1 MDSDIIGDI
10 HGHADKLTALLSGMG
25 YRHTGGAWR
34 HPSKRAI
41 FVGDFIDGGPQG
53 VETVQI
59 VRDMVEKGN
68 AIAVM
73 GNHELNA
80 IAWHTPDKRLQG
92 REYLRPRLLKPWG
105 DKNRDMHKAFLAQ
118 VDQKPTLHAD
128 IVSWF
133 MTLPLWLDQPDFRV
147 VHACWHDRFI
157 DWLSPRLIDGRYL
170 SPDLLADATT
180 EPDDPAEK
188 DTPAPSVFKA
198 VEAILK
204 GIEVPLPPPHHFFD
218 KHKNRRDRVRARW
231 WDADAANYPQI
242 ALAGD
247 ISAPLPD
254 LPVPANARAVA
265 VLDKP
270 TFFGHYWMK
279 DTPAPQNR
287 RAACVDYSAGDGGPL
302 VAYRWDGNPDLSADR
317 FAWAG

>member
-1 MDSDIIGDI
+1 MESDIIGDI
-10 HGHADKLTALLSGMG
+10 HGHADKLVALLLVMG

-34 HPSKRAI
+34 HPCRRAI
-41 FVGDFIDGGPQG
+41 FVGDFIDSGPQG

-59 VRDMVEKGN
+59 VRDMVDKGC

-80 IAWHTPDKRLQG
+80 IAWHTPDLRSPG
-92 REYLRPRLLKPWG
+92 EYLRLRHRQPWG
-105 DKNRDMHKAFLAQ
+105 DKNRAMHQAFLTQ
-118 VDQKPTLHAD
+118 IEDKPVLHAE

-133 MTLPLWLDQPDFRV
+133 MTLPLWLDLPDFRV

-157 DWLSPRLIDGRYL
+157 DWLAPQLIDGCYL
-170 SPDLLADATT
+170 STELLVNATT
-180 EPDDPAEK
+180 EPVDPAEK
-188 DTPAPSVFKA
+188 DTPTPSVFKA
-198 VEAILK
+198 VEAVLK
-204 GIEVPLPPPHHFFD
+204 GIEVPLPLPHHFFD
-218 KHKNRRDRVRARW
+218 NHKNRRDRVRARW
-231 WDADAANYPQI
+231 WDADAATYSQM
-242 ALAGD
+242 ALSG
-247 ISAPLPD
+247 SVSETLPD

-265 VLDKP
+265 ALDKP

-279 DTPAPQNR
+279 GPPAPQNR
-287 RAACVDYSAGDGGPL
+287 RAACVDYSAGKGGPL